1 MRILSLKSFSLHIMA
16 GCIIFLAGC
25 GQTARKGSEDKKEK
39 IEVTEASREMVPA
52 FQEILDSAKVS
63 GAVLIFDPANNAY
76 FSNDFEWC
84 NTGHLPASTFKIPNS
99 IIAIETGVMNDDSTM
114 IPWDGKKRRLDV
126 WEQDLTF
133 RDAFHYSCVP
143 CYQEIA
149 IKIGV
154 HRMREFL
161 EKFKY
166 GKMDVDSSTI
176 DRFWLEGNSEISQY
190 QQIDFLDRFYR
201 SELPISRRSDS
212 IMKRMMVIEENDTFK
227 LSGKTGWSI
236 RNGNNNG
243 WFVGY
248 LEKEN
253 KVLFFATNINPG
265 VEFNMDL
272 FPVIRKEITMRALRL
287 VW

>member
-1 MRILSLKSFSLHIMA
+1 MKSFSLQIIA
-16 GCIIFLAGC
+16 GCIIFFCGC
-25 GQTARKGSEDKKEK
+25 NQTARKGTEVKTGSNDEVETVSE
-39 IEVTEASREMVPA
+39 ILPA
-52 FQEILDSAKVS
+52 FQVILDSASVE
-63 GAVLIFDPANNAY
+63 GAILIFDPAKNAFY
-76 FSNDFEWC
+76 SNDFEWC
-84 NTGHLPASTFKIPNS
+84 RSGHLPASTFKIPNS
-99 IIAIETGVMNDDSTM
+99 IIALETGVISDDSTM
-114 IPWDGKKRRLDV
+114 IPWDGKKRRMEV
-126 WEQDLTF
+126 WEQDLIF

-143 CYQEIA
+143 CYQGIA
-149 IKIGV
+149 RGIGV
-154 HRMREFL
+154 ERMREYL
-161 EKFKY
+161 AKFNY
-166 GKMDVDSSTI
+166 GNMAVDSSTI
-176 DRFWLEGNSEISQY
+176 DIFWLEGSSAISQY

-201 SELPISRRSDS
+201 SELPISGRSDS

-236 RNGNNNG
+236 RNGYNNG

-272 FPVIRKEITMRALRL
+272 FPVIRKEITMKALRL